1 MRLLNAR
8 HSLRLRAC
16 ESTVCDHSTP
26 SACRIIE
33 PSSSALEQSGVD
45 IAIETH
51 FGTAQSFPMASYSPQ
66 FHVPGT
72 FHFDTSPKSGQTLSA
87 GMFRPPATSPT
98 ASTYGSLYSDVSMT
112 NTHGNGA
119 LGTATAKRKR
129 ASTRSSTPM
138 GWNMDM
144 EGAHD
149 IREEE
154 KGRQFRYTLA
164 GQINATPMGAP
175 IGVENGLL
183 EDSVYSD
190 VDYRR
195 ALGPTKVAPDFEVP
209 SAHHHDTPNAQPSTS
224 AAWRIFTL
232 GTLGEV
238 VGKVWEFCTKGAF
251 RGFQAGG
258 GTAYTANGTTIPEN
272 TGKPWANQH
281 DEPTPASEETM
292 TDQRIQDE
300 YPEPKNDQEKAGSY
314 EPFSPYQ
321 DAVSYIES
329 PDSTPQPPAAKRRQ
343 VSYNNDELKNWVMV
357 DGPANT
363 NQRRFGSDARAV
375 PVRTPA
381 SIVRHSPRPGYYSS
395 TAVSSGR
402 RISVPS
408 SRFTGTPTRA
418 AAVRPSLRTSHAGSP
433 LVPPREPA
441 SFASPRQAPVAPS
454 TPSRIPMPVQPATK
468 NPFAA
473 LASPSQLPIPSSAS
487 RPSSRQSPRLSVGSG
502 VSSRPISPTK
512 TTANTI
518 HRRNQSGASAT
529 ARRHSLLAASVDPEE
544 IKASQRLDAE
554 AKALAARKLAAERD
568 ADMKVDAFN
577 ARLMAMIRQGK
588 EALGTKVEVEMTDED
603 DLGGG
608 GWEDEDVF

>member
-1 MRLLNAR
+1 
-8 HSLRLRAC
+8 
-16 ESTVCDHSTP
+16 
-26 SACRIIE
+26 
-33 PSSSALEQSGVD
+33 
-45 IAIETH
+45 
-51 FGTAQSFPMASYSPQ
+51 MASYSPQ

-87 GMFRPPATSPT
+87 GMFRPPATSPS

-112 NTHGNGA
+112 NTPGNGA
-119 LGTATAKRKR
+119 IGTGTAKRKR

-144 EGAHD
+144 DGAQD
-149 IREEE
+149 IKEEE
-154 KGRQFRYTLA
+154 KARQFRYTLA

-175 IGVENGLL
+175 VGAENGLL

-190 VDYRR
+190 IDYRR
-195 ALGPTKVAPDFEVP
+195 ALGPTKVAPDFEMP
-209 SAHHHDTPNAQPSTS
+209 SAHQHDTPNVQPSTS
-224 AAWRIFTL
+224 TAWRIFTL

-258 GTAYTANGTTIPEN
+258 GTAYTANGTTIPET
-272 TGKPWANQH
+272 TGGPWPSHH
-281 DEPTPASEETM
+281 DEATLPSEDTM
-292 TDQRIQDE
+292 ADQRTQDG
-300 YPEPKNDQEKAGSY
+300 YSEPAHDQEKVGSY
-314 EPFSPYQ
+314 TSFSPYQ

-343 VSYNNDELKNWVMV
+343 VSYNNDELKNWVVV
-357 DGPANT
+357 DDPANT

-381 SIVRHSPRPGYYSS
+381 SIVRPSPRPGYYSS

-408 SRFTGTPTRA
+408 PRFAGTPTRA
-418 AAVRPSLRTSHAGSP
+418 AVVRPSLRTSQAGSP

-487 RPSSRQSPRLSVGSG
+487 RPSSRQSPRLSLGSG
-502 VSSRPISPTK
+502 LSSRPISPTK
-512 TTANTI
+512 PTANTI
-518 HRRNQSGASAT
+518 HRRNQSGASASAT

-603 DLGGG
+603 DVGGG

>member
-1 MRLLNAR
+1 
-8 HSLRLRAC
+8 
-16 ESTVCDHSTP
+16 
-26 SACRIIE
+26 
-33 PSSSALEQSGVD
+33 
-45 IAIETH
+45 
-51 FGTAQSFPMASYSPQ
+51 MASYSPQ

-72 FHFDTSPKSGQTLSA
+72 FHFDTSPKSGQALSA
-87 GMFRPPATSPT
+87 GIFRPPATSPST
-98 ASTYGSLYSDVSMT
+98 STYGSLYSDISMT
-112 NTHGNGA
+112 NAPGNGA
-119 LGTATAKRKR
+119 AGTGTAKRKR
-129 ASTRSSTPM
+129 ANTRSSTPM

-144 EGAHD
+144 DGAHD
-149 IREEE
+149 VREEE
-154 KGRQFRYTLA
+154 KSRQFRYTLA

-175 IGVENGLL
+175 VGAENGLL

-195 ALGPTKVAPDFEVP
+195 ALGPIKVAQDFELP
-209 SAHHHDTPNAQPSTS
+209 SAHHHETPNPQPPTST
-224 AAWRIFTL
+224 AWRIFTL
-232 GTLGEV
+232 GTIGEV

-258 GTAYTANGTTIPEN
+258 GTAYTANGMTIPET
-272 TGKPWANQH
+272 TGKPWCNEH
-281 DEPTPASEETM
+281 DIPTLPNEDTTADQKTPDGFSEP
-292 TDQRIQDE
+292 IH
-300 YPEPKNDQEKAGSY
+300 DQEKVGSY
-314 EPFSPYQ
+314 TSFSPDQ
-321 DAVSYIES
+321 DSVHRTES
-329 PDSTPQPPAAKRRQ
+329 LDSTPQAPAAKRRQ
-343 VSYNNDELKNWVMV
+343 VSYNNDELKNWVVV
-357 DGPANT
+357 DEPANT
-363 NQRRFGSDARAV
+363 NPRRFGSDARVV

-381 SIVRHSPRPGYYSS
+381 SIVRPSPRPGYYAS

-408 SRFTGTPTRA
+408 PRFAGGTPTRA
-418 AAVRPSLRTSHAGSP
+418 AAVRPSLRTSNAGFP
-433 LVPPREPA
+433 LVPAHEPA
-441 SFASPRQAPVAPS
+441 SFASPRQCPIAPS

-473 LASPSQLPIPSSAS
+473 LASPSSLPIPSSAS

-512 TTANTI
+512 TTASAI
-518 HRRNQSGASAT
+518 HRRNQSGASVSAT

-577 ARLMAMIRQGK
+577 ARLMAMIRQGR
-588 EALGTKVEVEMTDED
+588 EALGTKVEVEMADED
-603 DLGGG
+603 DIGGG

>member
-1 MRLLNAR
+1 
-8 HSLRLRAC
+8 
-16 ESTVCDHSTP
+16 
-26 SACRIIE
+26 
-33 PSSSALEQSGVD
+33 
-45 IAIETH
+45 
-51 FGTAQSFPMASYSPQ
+51 
-66 FHVPGT
+66 
-72 FHFDTSPKSGQTLSA
+72 
-87 GMFRPPATSPT
+87 
-98 ASTYGSLYSDVSMT
+98 
-112 NTHGNGA
+112 
-119 LGTATAKRKR
+119 
-129 ASTRSSTPM
+129 
-138 GWNMDM
+138 MDM
-144 EGAHD
+144 DGAHD

-209 SAHHHDTPNAQPSTS
+209 SAHHDETPNAQPSTS

-258 GTAYTANGTTIPEN
+258 GTAYTANGTTIPET
-272 TGKPWANQH
+272 TGKPWVNQH
-281 DEPTPASEETM
+281 DEPTPASEENM
-292 TDQRIQDE
+292 TDQMIQDG
-300 YPEPKNDQEKAGSY
+300 YPRPENDQEKAGSH

-329 PDSTPQPPAAKRRQ
+329 PDSTPQPPAAKR
-343 VSYNNDELKNWVMV
+343 
-357 DGPANT
+357 
-363 NQRRFGSDARAV
+363 RRFGSDARAV

-473 LASPSQLPIPSSAS
+473 LASPSQLPIPTSAS

-512 TTANTI
+512 TTASTI